1 MQSVCKKASEEVP
14 TYLSCK
20 KKNVCIERLTGYHK
34 NMPHWMKL
42 CNAGSSQWLAEMSIS
57 LEKERTSSDECV
69 AVAMRQTSSLSFAS
83 SIWNFCLGAVFCQHT
98 GVLLYLTTATR
109 RLQSNVQCHH
119 LHREVVRGD
128 VCSEAVQ
135 AVATTE
141 PPDYSEIVARLLPR
155 QSVPLNSP
163 WKDIQLWPQPWKGPC
178 LTTSWFI
185 QPSGR
190 LRHGN

>member
-1 MQSVCKKASEEVP
+1 
-14 TYLSCK
+14 
-20 KKNVCIERLTGYHK
+20 
-34 NMPHWMKL
+34 MKL
-42 CNAGSSQWLAEMSIS
+42 CNVGSSQWLAEMSIS

-69 AVAMRQTSSLSFAS
+69 AVAMRQSSSLSFAS

-135 AVATTE
+135 AVATME

-163 WKDIQLWPQPWKGPC
+163 WKDIQPWKGPC